1 MSQLIAMGTPEGIHR
16 LRTEATKACHHLC
29 VGALF
34 ERDIQRFSAPRSGV
48 EATLLHFAP
57 LLRMLHLVDVHRPL
71 LLSEAGLLEKL
82 CCLFLPS
89 LPRLSALAVCLCLSG
104 SESGLSFHTFR
115 LLLFDSSS
123 RSAAWH
129 LLYRWLFD
137 NGFLWHLLHLGLRLH
152 SLLFLLCWYFCQSIP
167 ISSIVHLSHL
177 SSST

>member
-1 MSQLIAMGTPEGIHR
+1 MSQLIAMGTPEGTHR

-82 CCLFLPS
+82 CCLSVFFSTPVGACGLP
-89 LPRLSALAVCLCLSG
+89 LFVWIG
-104 SESGLSFHTFR
+104 KWSF
-115 LLLFDSSS
+115 
-123 RSAAWH
+123 
-129 LLYRWLFD
+129 
-137 NGFLWHLLHLGLRLH
+137 
-152 SLLFLLCWYFCQSIP
+152 
-167 ISSIVHLSHL
+167 LSHFP
-177 SSST
+177 SSLVSQK